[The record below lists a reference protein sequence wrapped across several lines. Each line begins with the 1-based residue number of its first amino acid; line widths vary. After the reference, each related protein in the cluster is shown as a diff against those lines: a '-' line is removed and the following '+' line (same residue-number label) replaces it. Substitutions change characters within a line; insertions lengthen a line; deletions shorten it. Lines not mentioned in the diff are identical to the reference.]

1 MRERRWRKSRKHPPR
16 ARSLPSGMK
25 WKDKIYEFCKT
36 ERVEVM
42 RVCVNRHIGHLRRM
56 FYSAGIWILNVASWL
71 MSSIH
76 ECKAS
81 LLNYHIIAVKV
92 CRSIRPRVAALT
104 PSEKTLALTVIKR
117 CSRTYFPC
125 TIQTGDCQ
133 LLWEMG
139 YLLASGGRT
148 GSGNS
153 EKKKSCENEI
163 GMRLPL

>member
-1 MRERRWRKSRKHPPR
+1 MRDRRWWKSRKHPPR
-16 ARSLPSGMK
+16 TLTPTWNEMK
-25 WKDKIYEFCKT
+25 WDEIYNFCKT

-42 RVCVNRHIGHLRRM
+42 RVCENRHIGHLRRM
-56 FYSAGIWILNVASWL
+56 FHTAGIWILNVASWL

-104 PSEKTLALTVIKR
+104 PSEKTLVLTVIRR
-117 CSRTYFPC
+117 CLRTYFPC

-153 EKKKSCENEI
+153 EEKSCENGI
-163 GMRLPL
+163 GVRLPL